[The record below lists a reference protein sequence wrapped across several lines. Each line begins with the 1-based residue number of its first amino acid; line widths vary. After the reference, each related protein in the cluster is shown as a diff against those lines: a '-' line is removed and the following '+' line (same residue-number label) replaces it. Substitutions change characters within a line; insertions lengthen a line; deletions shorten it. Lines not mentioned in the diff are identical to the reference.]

1 MLTIY
6 LAALAFGAVFIV
18 ASLVAGA
25 GSGEGDHDAGASG
38 EGVAGDAAEGNA
50 EDAAGDAAHHDE
62 GMLPKVLS
70 LRFWTYSLG
79 AFGMTGTALSMLG
92 TSPALHV
99 PLSLAMGFGVG
110 TVVCWVFRKL
120 QKGSAAAPVDSSSVL
135 GTEGEVVLP
144 LLPGKVGKIRV
155 RLANQDLE
163 FLARSGEDAALETRK
178 KVVVVRME
186 NGVAEVRSTPWK
198 D

>member
-38 EGVAGDAAEGNA
+38 EGVAGATA
-50 EDAAGDAAHHDE
+50 EDVAGDAAHHDE

-79 AFGMTGTALSMLG
+79 AFGMTGTALSLLG

-186 NGVAEVRSTPWK
+186 NGVAEVRSAPWK

>member
-1 MLTIY
+1 MLTID

-38 EGVAGDAAEGNA
+38 EGVAGATA
-50 EDAAGDAAHHDE
+50 EDVAGDAAHHDE

-79 AFGMTGTALSMLG
+79 AFGMTGTALSLLG

-186 NGVAEVRSTPWK
+186 NGVAEVRSAPWK